1 MKKDKSF
8 IRIAISILF
17 IFILFNCAPA
27 HSASQDSLRV
37 LITKYDNPKS
47 GLDGVVTFS
56 ALMEKDSAQAP
67 IYIIGDST
75 VQFFSELRVDAINKL
90 TYLYGNNIPKKM
102 RAKSPNGFVIVEL
115 KKDVTLQMCQ
125 VLPSLQNTQRQA
137 FVTRLPISAFDNT
150 KGAFSSLADELVSS
164 YGTDDQAF
172 RAQQEGSV
180 NETPILALDSLNNK
194 AFVESFNDF
203 VPGTIETIDAYDSI
217 NAMKIIGDRGVKG
230 LFVVLIKS
238 SYTLRQALLSPPEK
252 IIRQIQ
258 ALDRVNHTSLVIR
271 NPIIIK

>member
-1 MKKDKSF
+1 MKIF
-8 IRIAISILF
+8 TRIAISIILFVLF
-17 IFILFNCAPA
+17 IN
-27 HSASQDSLRV
+27 SAAAQAKVQDSLRV

-67 IYIIGDST
+67 IYILGDST

-90 TYLYGNNIPKKM
+90 SYIQGKAVPKKM
-102 RAKSPNGFVIVEL
+102 KAKAPNGFVIVEL

-125 VLPSLQNTQRQA
+125 VLPSLQNLQRQA

-150 KGAFSSLADELVSS
+150 NGSFSSLAKEFVES
-164 YGTDDQAF
+164 YGTDDQVF

-180 NETPILALDSLNNK
+180 NKTPILALDSLNNK
-194 AFVESFNDF
+194 AFVDSFNDF
-203 VPGTIETIDAYDSI
+203 VSGTIETIDAYDSV
-217 NAMKIIGDRGVKG
+217 NAMKIIGDKGVNG
-230 LFVVLIKS
+230 LFVVIIKS
-238 SYTLRQALLSPPEK
+238 SFTLKQALLTPFEK
-252 IIRQIQ
+252 LNKQIQ
-258 ALDRVNHTSLVIR
+258 DLDRVNHTALVVR